1 MKVLVADDDRLSRR
15 ILEATL
21 KPWGYDVI
29 TVADGQTAWET
40 LQSPDSPRLAILDW
54 MMPGIDGPEICR
66 LVRKHVSPYPYLL
79 LLTARDRREDLVAA
93 LEAGADDFLVKP
105 FEHLELRARL
115 RTGLRILEL
124 QDSLIAARE
133 ALRHQATH
141 DALTGLLN
149 RAAVLEALGREL
161 DRSQREN
168 REVALLLAD
177 LDHFK
182 HVNDTFGH
190 DGGDEVLRQA
200 ALRFTDS
207 LRPYDLVARYGGEE
221 FVVVAPGCP
230 RDQALALAERIRRRM
245 RDEEIPLTEG
255 RKHRLT
261 TSIGVVVAEPGEASG
276 ALVRRAD
283 HALYRAKS
291 GGRDRVEEG

>member
-1 MKVLVADDDRLSRR
+1 VKVLVADDDRVSRH
-15 ILEATL
+15 ILEKAL
-21 KPWGYDVI
+21 KPWGYEVI
-29 TVADGQTAWET
+29 TVSDGKAAWEA
-40 LQSPDSPRLAILDW
+40 LQEEEGPRLAILDW
-54 MMPGIDGPEICR
+54 MMPGLDGPDICR
-66 LVRKHVSPYPYLL
+66 LVRQYVSPYPYLL

-149 RAAVLEALGREL
+149 RGAVLESLTREI
-161 DRSQREN
+161 DRAQREG
-168 REVALLLAD
+168 RDLALLLAD

-182 HVNDTFGH
+182 TVNDTFGH

-200 ALRFTDS
+200 AARFTET

-221 FVVVAPGCP
+221 FLIVAPGCP

-245 RDEEIPLTEG
+245 ADERMVLADG
-255 RKHRLT
+255 RTLRLT
-261 TSIGVVVAEPGEASG
+261 TSIGVVVAAAGEASG
-276 ALVRRAD
+276 LVVRRAD
-283 HALYRAKS
+283 DALYRAKDL
-291 GGRDRVEEG
+291 GRDRVEEG